1 MKIKNE
7 KGITLI
13 VLAVTIIIMLI
24 IASIA
29 IYAGTESIKNAKLEA
44 LKTNMLLIQAKAKEY
59 VEEVSFK
66 IGVTSGVD
74 ATEVQNRTNQARTEI
89 YINDAQL
96 EVVTDTSKI
105 PRLTSGNT
113 YKVGQEALKKMG
125 LEQIENTG
133 GEYWVTFDEE
143 NCTVEV
149 YNTEGYQGNYSL
161 TDIENIN

>member
-1 MKIKNE
+1 MKCKNE

-96 EVVTDTSKI
+96 EAVTDTSKI
-105 PRLTSGNT
+105 PGLTSENT

-125 LEQIENTG
+125 LEQIENTE

-149 YNTEGYQGNYSL
+149 YNTEGYQGKYSL

>member
-1 MKIKNE
+1 MKCKNE

-13 VLAVTIIIMLI
+13 VLTVTIIIMLI

-66 IGVTSGVD
+66 IGVTTGVD
-74 ATEVQNRTNQARTEI
+74 ASEVENRTNQARTEI
-89 YINDAQL
+89 YVNEAQL
-96 EVVTDTSKI
+96 EIVTDTSKI
-105 PRLTSGNT
+105 PELTSGNT

-125 LEQIENTG
+125 LEQIENTN

-149 YNTEGYQGNYSL
+149 YNTEGYQGKYSL

>member
-1 MKIKNE
+1 MKCKNE

-29 IYAGTESIKNAKLEA
+29 IYSGTESIKNAKLEA

-105 PRLTSGNT
+105 PGLISGNT

-125 LEQIENTG
+125 LEQIENTE

-149 YNTEGYQGNYSL
+149 YNTEGYQGKYSL

>member
-1 MKIKNE
+1 MKCKNE

-29 IYAGTESIKNAKLEA
+29 IYSGTESIKNAKLEA

-74 ATEVQNRTNQARTEI
+74 ATEVQI
-89 YINDAQL
+89 
-96 EVVTDTSKI
+96 
-105 PRLTSGNT
+105 
-113 YKVGQEALKKMG
+113 
-125 LEQIENTG
+125 EQIKQE
-133 GEYWVTFDEE
+133 
-143 NCTVEV
+143 
-149 YNTEGYQGNYSL
+149 QKS
-161 TDIENIN
+161 I